1 MLPML
6 LRHSTRL
13 LFALLC
19 VLLLTRLPP
28 IGFAE
33 EASSLSVKIE
43 AVTLAIDATPCA
55 VEISAVTLTIAGP
68 LEVLPVAVDVN
79 PSPAKREILR
89 L

>member
-1 MLPML
+1 ML

-19 VLLLTRLPP
+19 VLVLTRLPP
-28 IGFAE
+28 ILFAE

-43 AVTLAIDATPCA
+43 DVTLAIDATPCA
-55 VEISAVTLTIAGP
+55 VGVSAVPLTIAGP
-68 LEVLPVAVDVN
+68 FEALPGVIDVN
-79 PSPAKREILR
+79 PSPTKREILR